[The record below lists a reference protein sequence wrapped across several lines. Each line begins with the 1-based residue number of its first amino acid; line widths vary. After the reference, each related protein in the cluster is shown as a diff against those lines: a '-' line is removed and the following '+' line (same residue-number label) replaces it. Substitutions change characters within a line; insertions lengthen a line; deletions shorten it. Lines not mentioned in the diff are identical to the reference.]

1 MGVLRF
7 WPMSIGAYVHRGVC
21 PSGRMSIRPYRVKL
35 KRPFRIFHSMKPNR
49 QSIRLRGYDYSAE
62 GAYFITIVC
71 KDRLPWFGEI
81 TDGEMQ
87 LSEAGEI
94 VKTEWLRGAELRSEI
109 SLDAF
114 VVMPNHFHG
123 IVVIGEP
130 LIPLA
135 NVGRGV
141 WPYAPTEPAAFRS
154 PQKSLGSLVRVFK
167 ASCTSRIRQSI
178 STDFAWQRNYHD
190 RIIRNQEESQKIQ
203 DYIQNNPSLW
213 DKDMFHL

>member
-1 MGVLRF
+1 
-7 WPMSIGAYVHRGVC
+7 
-21 PSGRMSIRPYRVKL
+21 
-35 KRPFRIFHSMKPNR
+35 MKPNR
-49 QSIRLRGYDYSAE
+49 QSIRLKGYDYSAE

-71 KDRLPWFGEI
+71 KDRLPWFGDI
-81 TDGEMQ
+81 VNGEMQ

-94 VKTEWLRGAELRSEI
+94 VKEEWLRGAELRSEI
-109 SLDAF
+109 TLDVF

-135 NVGRGV
+135 SVHGRGV
-141 WPYAPTEPAAFRS
+141 PRHAQLDESKSTAGLPRQTPTMGS
-154 PQKSLGSLVRVFK
+154 KSKTLGTIIRMFK
-167 ASCTSRIRQSI
+167 QACTTRIRQSI
-178 STDFAWQRNYHD
+178 SADFAWQRNFHD
-190 RIIRNQEESQKIQ
+190 RIIRNQEELQKIQ